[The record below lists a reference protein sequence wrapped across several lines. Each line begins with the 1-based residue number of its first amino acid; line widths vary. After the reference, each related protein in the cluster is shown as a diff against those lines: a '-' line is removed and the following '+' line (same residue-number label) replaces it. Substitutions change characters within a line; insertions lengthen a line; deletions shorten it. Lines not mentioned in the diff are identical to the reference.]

1 MAVVVFRRHRLG
13 RRLLPKNSR
22 PPVPSLSLLISFA
35 DFANWSRLV
44 SRLENME
51 TGAFLTLLSSSHL
64 QWRPWLKS
72 RKIPAAVTLSAWS
85 TLFLKETPFFG
96 A

>member
-35 DFANWSRLV
+35 DFANWSRL
-44 SRLENME
+44 ENME
-51 TGAFLTLLSSSHL
+51 TGAFLALLSAGHL
-64 QWRPWLKS
+64 Q
-72 RKIPAAVTLSAWS
+72 
-85 TLFLKETPFFG
+85 
-96 A
+96 